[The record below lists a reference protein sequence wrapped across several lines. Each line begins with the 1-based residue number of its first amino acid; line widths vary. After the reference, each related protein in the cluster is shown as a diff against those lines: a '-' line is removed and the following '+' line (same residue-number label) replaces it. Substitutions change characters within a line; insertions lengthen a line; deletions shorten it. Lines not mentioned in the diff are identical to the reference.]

1 MASVWQH
8 KRGGWYLQIVLP
20 TQRRVKIYLG
30 KITAKHAHNL
40 ARKIDELANLVRLGE
55 PPTPDLAAWLVALDA
70 GIVERLGECGLTRTW
85 AKPKTAPRL
94 VDWWQQYVDG
104 RTDFAASTIKGW
116 KTAYLH
122 VEARFPTQTLD
133 EITALD
139 AKTWARDLG
148 QAVAPTHAAKIL
160 GRVSQVYAA
169 AIDARVITEN
179 PFHGIKTSREID
191 QTRKLYVANQTSL
204 MVLDKFATL
213 EGRALFAMARWCG
226 LRVPHEPLA
235 LTWRNVDWEL
245 ARIQIPADTKTGG
258 RIVPMFPEVETELV
272 ALFAAAGTGSVHVF
286 TRARSSAAT
295 EWRRWLLSAIAAA
308 HLEPWPHL
316 WHNLRASCRTDLEER
331 FPTHVCDAWLGHSAR
346 VAKDHYLR
354 VTPEH
359 WATATQTHARTA
371 QPPAHGPAHGTEGV
385 V

>member
-40 ARKIDELANLVRLGE
+40 VRRIDELGNLVRLGE
-55 PPTPDLAAWLVALDA
+55 QPTPDLAAWLIALDPA
-70 GIVERLGECGLTRTW
+70 MVERLAECGLTRTW
-85 AKPKTAPRL
+85 TKPATAPRL
-94 VDWWQQYVDG
+94 LDFWTQYVDG
-104 RTDFAASTIKGW
+104 RTDFAPSTIKGW
-116 KTAYLH
+116 KTARLH

-139 AKTWARDLG
+139 AKTWARDLS
-148 QAVAPTHAAKIL
+148 QVVAPTHAAKIL

-169 AIDARVITEN
+169 AIDGRVVSEN
-179 PFHGIKTSREID
+179 PFAGIKTSREID
-191 QTRKLYVANQTSL
+191 ATRKLYVTPETSL
-204 MVLDKFATL
+204 AVLDKFATL
-213 EGRALFAMARWCG
+213 EGRALFALARWCG

-235 LTWRNVDWEL
+235 LTWRNVDWEQMRL
-245 ARIQIPADTKTGG
+245 QIPADTKTGG
-258 RIVPMFPEVETELV
+258 RIVPIFPEVAKELN
-272 ALFAAAGTGSVHVF
+272 ALDSAAKTGAIYVF
-286 TRARSSAAT
+286 NRARNSAAT
-295 EWRRWLLSAIAAA
+295 EWRRWLLAAIAAA
-308 HLEPWPHL
+308 HLEPWPHA

-331 FPTHVCDAWLGHSAR
+331 FPTHVCDAWLGHSSR

-354 VTPEH
+354 VTPDH
-359 WATATQTHARTA
+359 WAAARETMPRTA

-385 V
+385 L